1 MYTIEL
7 ISLLDELFKDTDYNI
22 FYTETYDKKET
33 ENTYNAFYKTSV
45 NEVF

>member
-22 FYTETYDKKET
+22 FYTETDAQ
-33 ENTYNAFYKTSV
+33 ENKTK
-45 NEVF
+45 NN